1 MDMKLPAGPL
11 PVPAGLPSVATM
23 LTRKPDAVRN
33 VAFELCGNKKGTSM
47 AHPEYRVPSCGW
59 YYTKYDATYWGGT
72 PLTNLMMMR
81 DADDTGVPSDPFDP
95 NMPLVDFKKD
105 GLFNPDQ
112 PLFPDMIVGNYEEW
126 TVVNRSFSDH
136 PFHIHQ
142 NPFLVT
148 KINNIPLPQPEWHD
162 TIIVPG
168 SIPNPSGP
176 DLPQPNINDN
186 AIGSITFRIHFDP
199 QTVGCFVAHCH
210 IITHEDIG
218 MMQRLDILPGRGL
231 PSGCEPDKM

>member
-1 MDMKLPAGPL
+1 M
-11 PVPAGLPSVATM
+11 
-23 LTRKPDAVRN
+23 
-33 VAFELCGNKKGTSM
+33 AFELCGNKAGTSM
-47 AHPEYRVPSCGW
+47 ARPDYRVPSCGW
-59 YYTKYDATYWGGT
+59 YYAKYDATYWGGA
-72 PLTNLMMMR
+72 PFNNLMLMR
-81 DADDTGVPSDPFDP
+81 DDDDKGTPSVPFDP

-105 GLFNPDQ
+105 GMFNPDQ
-112 PLFPDMIVGNYEEW
+112 PLFDDMIVGNYEEW

-148 KINNIPLPQPEWHD
+148 AVNNIPLSPPEWHD
-162 TIIVPG
+162 TFIVPA
-168 SIPNPSGP
+168 SKPMPTGP

-186 AIGSITFRIHFDP
+186 FIGSITFRIHFYP
-199 QTVGCFVAHCH
+199 QTAGCFVAHCH

-231 PSGCEPDKM
+231 PSGCAVGE